1 MRTATAETRRALRR
15 AIGGGT
21 PYAWAIANGIKPG
34 TVYDCLSSTQPVS
47 ARRENVLRLALGL
60 PPIQYERIEI
70 EPSRQK
76 IVAIQKPRPYRTRQL
91 RLTPDAADALDSFVR
106 RAGYRSFNHWWQ
118 SLSPLDTYSSELEA
132 TSTPRNGAGG
142 TSQQE

>member
-15 AIGGGT
+15 AINGGT
-21 PYAWAIANGIKPG
+21 PYAWAIAHDIKPG
-34 TVYDCLSSTQPVS
+34 TVYDCLSTTQPVS

-60 PPIQYERIEI
+60 SLIQYERIEI

-76 IVAIQKPRPYRTRQL
+76 VVSIHKQRPYRTRQL
-91 RLTPDAADALDSFVR
+91 RLTPGAADALDSFVR

-118 SLSPLDTYSSELEA
+118 SQSPLDTYSSELEA
-132 TSTPRNGAGG
+132 TFTPRNGDGG
-142 TSQQE
+142 ISQQE